1 MDRSLKSKRPDDIG
15 STQTAKNSD
24 RYELNYTGSVTRP
37 LTVAVTGPGV
47 GGWGGGELGV
57 ELLP

>member
-1 MDRSLKSKRPDDIG
+1 MDRSLKSKRPDDFG

-37 LTVAVTGPGV
+37 LTVAVTGPEGR
-47 GGWGGGELGV
+47 GGGVGV